1 MILGIIIDGI
11 EGAIDLFLSNAFL
24 AKLGR
29 DNALRDL
36 LMLVARFC
44 PGKSELLII
53 DKTSLLKSID
63 SCLCNLIFNSAGFE
77 VSEQLPLTLRT
88 CNERIERNCICSF
101 VRVGA
106 ALYLLIE
113 K

>member
-11 EGAIDLFLSNAFL
+11 KGAIDLFLGDALL

-77 VSEQLPLTLRT
+77 MSEQLPLTLGT
-88 CNERIERNCICSF
+88 GN
-101 VRVGA
+101 
-106 ALYLLIE
+106 
-113 K
+113 